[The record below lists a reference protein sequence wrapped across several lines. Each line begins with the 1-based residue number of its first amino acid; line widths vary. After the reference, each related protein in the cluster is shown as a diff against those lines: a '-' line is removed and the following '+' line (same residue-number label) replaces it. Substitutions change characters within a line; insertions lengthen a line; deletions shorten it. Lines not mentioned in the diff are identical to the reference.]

1 MSKEV
6 TFNNCSVCGRLVI
19 NDYCSH
25 PTTTTTD
32 KENK

>member
-25 PTTTTTD
+25 PTTTD